1 MRHEKQ
7 SFFSSL
13 RTMQLVFTFSL
24 YLLACSLFSPPTLH
38 AEQPTPP
45 TSGHAATTPQPQTED
60 DPVELRKTIARLKT
74 EINRLQ
80 KRLSDLEKMR
90 SVCSIQDLM
99 LKEEQRS
106 DTLRSQLLAIGEKL
120 APLES
125 RLDEL
130 NEQLR
135 PENIEQMFIA
145 GAVRPEEV
153 REATRRRLS
162 SEKLRLQSQIDL
174 LRQNRSRIQTSL
186 SAAETAIQRLQAQLQ
201 ETLRK

>member
-1 MRHEKQ
+1 
-7 SFFSSL
+7 
-13 RTMQLVFTFSL
+13 MQLVFTFSL

-80 KRLSDLEKMR
+80 KRLSDLEKIR